1 MQQDII
7 TRSNCIRFGLDLF
20 QFKNSV
26 TGGGH
31 QLTNT
36 DENITHCQ
44 VARRATRLRWAT
56 VDEVRQRIETG
67 TAEAWGRLQVA
78 SGMYNPL

>member
-7 TRSNCIRFGLDLF
+7 TRSVCIRFGLDLF

-31 QLTNT
+31 QYQYS
-36 DENITHCQ
+36 THCQ

-56 VDEVRQRIETG
+56 VDEVRQLIETG